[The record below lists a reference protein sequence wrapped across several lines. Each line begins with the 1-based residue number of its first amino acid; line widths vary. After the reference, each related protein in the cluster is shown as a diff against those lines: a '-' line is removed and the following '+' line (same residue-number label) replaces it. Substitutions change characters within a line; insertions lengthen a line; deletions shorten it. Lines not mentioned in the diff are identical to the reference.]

1 MRASV
6 ELGLAQLLT
15 EPTPPGSV
23 AICPADSPGLDSS
36 WLRPL
41 IARASEEPTRLLLPV
56 VNGKRGHP
64 VILPWS
70 IALEI
75 PKLPSGTGINRLVAE
90 HTYAGDVL
98 ELEISAPGAIRD
110 LDTPEDYASWI
121 ASE

>member
-1 MRASV
+1 
-6 ELGLAQLLT
+6 
-15 EPTPPGSV
+15 
-23 AICPADSPGLDSS
+23 
-36 WLRPL
+36 
-41 IARASEEPTRLLLPV
+41 LLLPV